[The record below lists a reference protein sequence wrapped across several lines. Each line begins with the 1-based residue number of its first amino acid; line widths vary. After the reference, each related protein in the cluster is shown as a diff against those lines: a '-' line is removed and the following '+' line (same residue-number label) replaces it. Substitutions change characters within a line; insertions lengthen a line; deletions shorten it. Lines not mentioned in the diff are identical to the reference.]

1 MEATR
6 TVKDTLCST
15 GPEGQPYALDEI
27 IQELAVCRRER
38 ILLKETPLKRGF
50 EPKLRSR
57 APLLPQEAANL
68 GMVFSLRQTARAP

>member
-27 IQELAVCRRER
+27 IQELQRRKKLPRAGVEN
-38 ILLKETPLKRGF
+38 
-50 EPKLRSR
+50 EPD
-57 APLLPQEAANL
+57 EA
-68 GMVFSLRQTARAP
+68 

>member
-27 IQELAVCRRER
+27 IPELQRRKKLPRAGVEN
-38 ILLKETPLKRGF
+38 
-50 EPKLRSR
+50 EPH
-57 APLLPQEAANL
+57 EA
-68 GMVFSLRQTARAP
+68 